1 MAPMCP
7 VVVRLTDC
15 HCPGM
20 RLDYGC
26 CGVSVIRHAE
36 EGRSY
41 RGSFVEHRLSGVGE
55 AEQSGIED
63 DADVAA
69 YGAERHAG
77 RRHELGGGGKGVKN
91 KQQMGP

>member
-1 MAPMCP
+1 
-7 VVVRLTDC
+7 
-15 HCPGM
+15 M

-77 RRHELGGGGKGVKN
+77 RCHELHCRRVLVRQNSFAHLRPGGRRTLRRLR
-91 KQQMGP
+91 

>member
-1 MAPMCP
+1 MGAA
-7 VVVRLTDC
+7 VSESF
-15 HCPGM
+15 
-20 RLDYGC
+20 GC
-26 CGVSVIRHAE
+26 AE
-36 EGRSY
+36 EGLSY
-41 RGSFVEHRLSGVGE
+41 RGSLVEHGSSGGCA